1 MPIGGFNMNKLSRF
15 TLASVGFLF
24 FISSNLIAQEVEEV
38 VVTSTKKAES
48 IQDLALSIEA
58 LTSEDLAANMVE
70 NIDDLAEVIP
80 GLTVAKGI
88 GSGAAYSIRGTGSY
102 GVGAAVTGAVVTASN
117 GHSYNS
123 STIADIG
130 FFDVERIE
138 VLKGPQGTL
147 SGRNAVAGLINMIT
161 ARPTSELEGS
171 MSVQMGNYNSNTTN
185 MVVNVPLSDSLRSRL
200 AITSKTRDGT
210 SRNIHTGTDF
220 NDIDAYG
227 VRLSLDADIGDD
239 STLQFTYE
247 RYEGDDNRSNVGT
260 SLCDPHPVLGCNP
273 LTRGSLNTPPDSRGS
288 TAALFNLIG
297 ALNNTADANMYEGA
311 IVPVGFRTANMNRD
325 PIHKQIAENST
336 LQFDTQLNDN
346 LSLTA
351 KYSYATRDY
360 QHMNDNDYSVSVLPF
375 PGLIPSL
382 PIPMSWTGCFGNT
395 GGINFCE
402 TVDSDRTYEFATVVT
417 DTQQAEI
424 SIISDYDGPVNF
436 TAGVYTL
443 DSRNNNQYQVQTASW
458 NMIAAAV
465 KHPYNVPVFGGA
477 LTGYGGTD
485 FFLAMVLGAPA
496 SLAPPGIFA
505 LLGLPKYEV
514 PTNIQGFI
522 NEDHVR
528 SKSFAA
534 FGEMYIDLSDVT
546 KLTLGLRY
554 NDNSVKD
561 SVASCLTFFSCPKY
575 PLSQKLT
582 GEYGFYPTQVTETDD
597 ALAYKVALQHDLAD
611 NQMVYASYTTAQ
623 KAGGNNPNSTG
634 TPDPYAPEETGVF
647 EMGTKSILLDGA
659 MLFNAS
665 LFLNDTKGMLISSI
679 VDAGSKNNNVDVE
692 VKGFEG
698 NMIVFLSETVRFDF
712 NWLAVKSEIGTF
724 SLINPLN
731 PFNATSIDSVGVNA
745 DPQGIVRY
753 VVTDKGALFKSA
765 GSLCGAPFNPAGGVP
780 CPAAALGVPTDVSG
794 NELPNS
800 PELSYSMALNK
811 DIISDN
817 AITSLRL
824 VHRFQ
829 AKRFGD
835 VYNSTRSSVGEQK
848 FWDMRV
854 TYQPNDA
861 DWYIA
866 LEGKNLANDQFIG
879 GMAASS
885 ALQGG
890 GQFLTYTD
898 PRTYGLT
905 FGTTF

>member
-1 MPIGGFNMNKLSRF
+1 MNKLSRF

-24 FISSNLIAQEVEEV
+24 FISSNLISQEVEEV
-38 VVTSTKKAES
+38 VVTSTKKSES

-58 LTSEDLAANMVE
+58 LTAEDIAANMVE

-80 GLTVAKGI
+80 GLTTAKGI

-102 GVGAAVTGAVVTASN
+102 GVGAAVVGAVVTASN

-161 ARPTSELEGS
+161 ARPTNELEGS
-171 MSVQMGNYNSNTTN
+171 MSIQMGNLNSTTTN
-185 MVVNVPLSDSLRSRL
+185 GVINLPLSDSIRSRL
-200 AITSKTRDGT
+200 AFTSKTRDGMT
-210 SRNIHTGTDF
+210 RNIHTGTDF
-220 NDIDAYG
+220 NDIDASG
-227 VRLSLDADIGDD
+227 IRLSLDADIGDD

-260 SLCDPHPVLGCNP
+260 SLCQPHATMGCNP
-273 LTRGSLNTPPDSRGS
+273 TVKGTLNTPADSRGS

-297 ALNNTADANMYEGA
+297 ALNYTADNNAYTGA
-311 IVPVGFRTANMNRD
+311 IIPQGYRQANLNRD
-325 PIHKQIAENST
+325 PVHKQIAEMST
-336 LQFDTQLNDN
+336 LQFDTQLNDS
-346 LSLTA
+346 LSLVA
-351 KYSYATRDY
+351 KYSYSTRDY
-360 QHMNDNDYSVSVLPF
+360 QHMNDNDYSVSVQPF
-375 PGLIPSL
+375 PGLIPTL

-424 SIISDYDGPVNF
+424 SIISDYDGAVNF
-436 TAGVYTL
+436 TLGAYTF
-443 DSRNNNQYQVQTASW
+443 DQRNNNQYQVQTASW
-458 NMIAAAV
+458 NMISAAAQ
-465 KHPYNVPVFGGA
+465 HPYNVPVFGGA

-505 LLGLPKYEV
+505 LLGQPKYEV

-528 SKSFAA
+528 SKSFAV
-534 FGEMYIDLSDVT
+534 FGEMYVDLSDVT

-554 NDNSVKD
+554 NDDTVKD

-582 GEYGFYPTQVTETDD
+582 GEYGFFPTQVTETDD

-611 NQMVYASYTTAQ
+611 NQMVYASYTTAT

-634 TPDPYAPEETGVF
+634 TPDPYDPEETGVF
-647 EMGTKSILLDGA
+647 ELGTKSILLDGA

-679 VDAGSKNNNVDVE
+679 VNAGSKNNNVDVE

-698 NMIVFLSETVRFDF
+698 NMIMFLSETVRFDF
-712 NWLAVKSEIGTF
+712 NWLAVQSEIQDF
-724 SLINPLN
+724 SLIDPLN
-731 PFNATSIDSVGVNA
+731 PFGASNFNSGGANA
-745 DPQGIVRY
+745 DPQGIVRFLI
-753 VVTDKGALFKSA
+753 TDKGLLFKSA
-765 GSLCGAPFNPAGGVP
+765 GYICGAPFNPAGGVL
-780 CPAAALGVPTDVSG
+780 CPEAALGIPTNVSG

-811 DIISDN
+811 DMISDN
-817 AITSLRL
+817 GITSFRL
-824 VHRFQ
+824 THRFQ
-829 AKRFGD
+829 AKRWGD
-835 VYNSTRSSVGEQK
+835 VYNSERASMGEQK

-866 LEGKNLANDQFIG
+866 LEGKNLADDIFVG
-879 GMAASS
+879 GSAVSS
-885 ALQGG
+885 PLQGG

-898 PRTYGLT
+898 IRTWGLT